1 MQTLMK
7 NKENRFIYAVKF
19 IACLFVITI
28 HARIPGT
35 VGDIVMCA
43 ARFAVP
49 FFFAVSG
56 RYLLLG
62 EGETPV
68 TDISD
73 IRRKLSGSITKL
85 LKVTGFVYLIH
96 LIFSFTVNMIY
107 GTPVSEYFYSK
118 FNIIELRNFILFNSS
133 RVIQDWSYV
142 FDHLWF
148 LFALLYVYVLI
159 YIFAPVLRKWYK
171 WLIVLLLFFLYFG
184 ELLQTYYPIRPF
196 DISIRTPFMVRNW
209 LFVGMPF
216 VLMGILFSDYVC
228 KVRAE
233 RKEGAT
239 EYFKK
244 FRIPAVIAVII
255 GVVISCLEASF
266 IEFKEVYFGSLLI
279 VAGILFLSESVEYRG
294 KFFSILGKRASSN
307 IYYYHVLVIATLD
320 LLSQNGFIPG
330 YSMMLKP
337 FLVMAVCFVLFC
349 TGPLVSYGREEKS
362 L

>member
-49 FFFAVSG
+49 FFFVVSG
-56 RYLLLG
+56 RYLLLDG
-62 EGETPV
+62 EGNPV
-68 TDISD
+68 TDVPG
-73 IRRKLSGSITKL
+73 IRRKLSKSIVKL
-85 LKVTGFVYLIH
+85 IKVTAFVYLIH

-107 GTPVSEYFYSK
+107 KTPVSEYFSSK
-118 FNIIELRNFILFNSS
+118 FNIIELRNFIMFNSS
-133 RVIQDWSYV
+133 RVIHDWSYV

-171 WLIVLLLFFLYFG
+171 GLIALLLTLLYFG

-196 DISIRTPFMVRNW
+196 DIVITTPFMMRNW

-216 VLMGILFSDYVC
+216 VLLGILFSDFIC
-228 KVRAE
+228 KVRE
-233 RKEGAT
+233 EKKEEAS
-239 EYFKK
+239 EYFNKLK
-244 FRIPAVIAVII
+244 IPAVIAIVL
-255 GVVISCLEASF
+255 GLVISVIEAYL
-266 IEFKEVYFGSLLI
+266 IDFKDVYFGSLII
-279 VAGILFLSESVEYRG
+279 VLGILFLSESAAYRG
-294 KFFSILGKRASSN
+294 RILALLGKRASSN
-307 IYYYHVLVIATLD
+307 IYYYHVLVIAVLD
-320 LLSQNGFIPG
+320 LLSQNGFIPA
-330 YSMMLKP
+330 YSMTQKP
-337 FLVMAVCFVLFC
+337 FIVMAVCFVLFC
-349 TGPLVSYGREEKS
+349 MGPLYFHGREEKR